1 MQLLVPGGKAAKRR
15 PGTAGR
21 KAQLNFG
28 KKLGL
33 PPQVAGQ
40 PQIILG
46 QVPASAKANS

>member
-1 MQLLVPGGKAAKRR
+1 MVMMGGKRR

-33 PPQVAGQ
+33 MPNQM
-40 PQIILG
+40 
-46 QVPASAKANS
+46 